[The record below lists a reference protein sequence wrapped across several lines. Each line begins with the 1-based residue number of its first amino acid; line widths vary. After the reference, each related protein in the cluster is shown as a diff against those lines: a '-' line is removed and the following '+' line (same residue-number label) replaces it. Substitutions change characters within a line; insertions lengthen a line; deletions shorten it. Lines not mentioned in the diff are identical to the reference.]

1 MGIREE
7 MLELTS
13 ARTGRPPRLRRRVVT
28 LEDGHRVGVAVCGEG
43 VPLVFIHGLMAEG
56 MLYAR
61 ALRRIAGLG
70 FRVVAVDSAGHG
82 STQGLGERGWRWD
95 AYVDVHRRVIDHL
108 GIRSAVLMGH
118 SMGGRV
124 VVDLAAGDPDR
135 AIAVIPVNAAIGSG
149 FDRFTALSRRL
160 PVLLP
165 LAVGL
170 LGLDSAIS
178 MAAGHREM
186 IALSRLAAPSLPFR
200 LRALPSVPQAF
211 LATIGATGSGEK
223 LQSLRDAGV
232 PVVIVHGDRDLIV
245 WYPFARGAA
254 RSAGARLVRVRGAH
268 HSWMLEGADSLPA
281 ILTAL
286 LEAEVGEGLGRAG
299 GTIGELFESG
309 ALIHTLDRPQ
319 SPPYFLE
326 PRHRWADDPAAT
338 SA

>member
-7 MLELTS
+7 MAGVAS
-13 ARTGRPPRLRRRVVT
+13 ARGGRPPRLRRRTVT

-43 VPLVFIHGLMAEG
+43 VPLLFVHGLMAEG

-70 FRVVAVDSAGHG
+70 FRVVAIDSAGHG
-82 STQGLGERGWRWD
+82 ATQGLGARGWKWD
-95 AYVDVHRRVIDHL
+95 AYVDLHRRVIDHL

-124 VVDLAAGDPDR
+124 VVDLAADDPDR
-135 AIAVIPVNAAIGSG
+135 ALAVIPVNAAIGSG
-149 FDRFTALSRRL
+149 FDRYTALSRRL
-160 PVLLP
+160 PLLLP
-165 LAVGL
+165 VAVGL
-170 LGLDSAIS
+170 LGVDSAIT
-178 MAAGHREM
+178 MAVGYREM
-186 IALSRLAAPSLPFR
+186 VALSRLAAPSLPVR
-200 LRALPSVPQAF
+200 IRALPAVPQAF

-223 LQSLRDAGV
+223 LRSLRSAGV
-232 PVVIVHGDRDLIV
+232 PVVIVHGDRDLVV

-254 RSAGARLVRVRGAH
+254 RSAGARLIRVRGAH

-286 LEAEVGEGLGRAG
+286 LGAEVGAGLDRFA
-299 GTIGELFESG
+299 GTISDLYEPG
-309 ALIHTLDRPQ
+309 ALVGSLDRPQ
-319 SPPYFLE
+319 SPPYLLE
-326 PRHRWADDPAAT
+326 PRHRWIDDPAST